1 MRTAAGLA
9 GACLA
14 CLFTLFSGKAAAQLS
29 SEQAVKAAFLYKFAA
44 YVEWPAPSRPDAPF
58 VIATLAADEVANEL
72 AAIIPGR
79 AVAGRPVVARKVKEG
94 DSLQE
99 VQILFVG
106 RRAGD
111 SRAAIEAARR
121 QGVLVVTETSLEQ
134 GGAINFVLVDNRV
147 SFEVSLE
154 AAERS
159 GHRISSRMLA
169 VARRVVPKDMP

>member
-1 MRTAAGLA
+1 
-9 GACLA
+9 
-14 CLFTLFSGKAAAQLS
+14 LFALLPGKAASQQS

-58 VIATLAADEVANEL
+58 VIGTLGADEVATEL
-72 AAIIPGR
+72 TAILPGR
-79 AVAGRPVVARKVKEG
+79 SVAGRPAVARRLKEG
-94 DSLQE
+94 DSLQD

-111 SRAAIEAARR
+111 QRAAIEAARSH
-121 QGVLVVTETSLEQ
+121 GVLVVTETTLEQ
-134 GGAINFVLVDNRV
+134 GGTINFVVTDNRV

-169 VARRVVPKDMP
+169 VARRVVPKGAS